1 MPNRSHRWLKFAR
14 WELWGQCRKHAS
26 PEGTTTSWIQ
36 SFVISKGWGEARN
49 SYFYIKCYLLPHTRT
64 HHIREKRK
72 RFDLQ
77 VIKSTRLVSHEFV
90 ISISDCILMTWFFTY
105 LFSEN
110 GCLKWAGNPDS
121 PPISYDLRPITGYLY
136 AAFFFFFFS
145 SLRVWV
151 WKIYS
156 TEWSTENGLTAWAL
170 SSVPVPDRTTRC
182 WLRSPRVE
190 RNCYGGQGENPGFC
204 PQKVRARGK
213 SMQAEPLLPL
223 LSTWLP

>member
-1 MPNRSHRWLKFAR
+1 MFGRCLGDGADTSHRPPRTWVRWYATITPGFATRLLPVPNRSHRWLKFAR

-49 SYFYIKCYLLPHTRT
+49 SYFYIKCYLLPHTCT
-64 HHIREKRK
+64 HHIREQRK

-121 PPISYDLRPITGYLY
+121 PPISYDLRPNTGFPYDL
-136 AAFFFFFFS
+136 FS
-145 SLRVWV
+145 H
-151 WKIYS
+151 K
-156 TEWSTENGLTAWAL
+156 
-170 SSVPVPDRTTRC
+170 
-182 WLRSPRVE
+182 WLVHT
-190 RNCYGGQGENPGFC
+190 
-204 PQKVRARGK
+204 K
-213 SMQAEPLLPL
+213 
-223 LSTWLP
+223 